1 MKKISTN
8 EARHTLPIVGQ
19 GETTDLGVRIY
30 IVLTLGTLT
39 TMATVATMMCPTRT
53 GFVQIPFK
61 LNLYD

>member
-30 IVLTLGTLT
+30 SLSNVHNVNGSGDSGYQAKRLIS
-39 TMATVATMMCPTRT
+39 
-53 GFVQIPFK
+53 
-61 LNLYD
+61 Y